1 MSKSLEHI
9 KNDPKSIRK
18 IIKPMDSNIVG
29 AGKLPPQAVDLE
41 EAILGALMLEKGPL
55 NDVIDILH
63 RPDIFYKDAHKKI
76 YEAIQELFSESES
89 IDILTVTQ
97 RLRTKGELDNIG
109 GPFYISQLT
118 NRVASS
124 AHTEAHARIIVQK
137 YIMRELIRISGKVIH
152 QAYDE
157 TTDVFNLL
165 DEAESELFAVAEGN
179 IRKDYQNMTSLIL
192 KAKKEIE
199 SAMNREDGINGIA
212 TGFAELD
219 RITSGWQRSDMVV
232 IAARPGMGKTAFV
245 LSMARNVAVDYQH
258 PVAIFSLEMSSV
270 QLVNRLISGEAEIP
284 AEDIR
289 RGKFTKKEFEQF
301 FQRTKKLQEA
311 PLFIDDTPALSIFE
325 LRAKCRRLKQQ
336 HNIKLIIIDYLQLM
350 SSGGKGGNREQEIS
364 NISRSIKEIAKELDV
379 PIIALSQLSRS
390 VENRGGDKRPM
401 LSDLRDSGAIEQDA
415 DIVTFI
421 YRPEYYGLT
430 EWPDGTPCNSQ
441 GEMIV
446 AKHRNGSLKDIRLR
460 FIGKYAKFTNLDSFN
475 QDDFVTG
482 GSLQPNEDFSES
494 AGGTYTVQS
503 KMNDDLIDDSI
514 DDDDGPF

>member
-18 IIKPMDSNIVG
+18 IIKPMDSNIIG

-63 RPDIFYKDAHKKI
+63 RPEIFYKDAHKKI

-118 NRVASS
+118 NRVASA

-137 YIMRELIRISGKVIH
+137 YIMRELIRISGKVI
-152 QAYDE
+152 QKAYDE
-157 TTDVFNLL
+157 TSDVFNLL

-192 KAKKEIE
+192 KAKNEIE
-199 SAMNREDGINGIA
+199 NAMNREDGINGIA
-212 TGFAELD
+212 TGFTELD

-258 PVAIFSLEMSSV
+258 PVAVFSLEMSSI

-284 AEDIR
+284 AQDIR
-289 RGKFTKKEFEQF
+289 RGKFSKKEFEQF
-301 FQRTKKLQEA
+301 FQRTKKPRSLW
-311 PLFIDDTPALSIFE
+311 LIKIFS
-325 LRAKCRRLKQQ
+325 ATSK
-336 HNIKLIIIDYLQLM
+336 
-350 SSGGKGGNREQEIS
+350 SGNT
-364 NISRSIKEIAKELDV
+364 
-379 PIIALSQLSRS
+379 
-390 VENRGGDKRPM
+390 M
-401 LSDLRDSGAIEQDA
+401 
-415 DIVTFI
+415 
-421 YRPEYYGLT
+421 
-430 EWPDGTPCNSQ
+430 
-441 GEMIV
+441 
-446 AKHRNGSLKDIRLR
+446 GS
-460 FIGKYAKFTNLDSFN
+460 
-475 QDDFVTG
+475 
-482 GSLQPNEDFSES
+482 
-494 AGGTYTVQS
+494 
-503 KMNDDLIDDSI
+503 
-514 DDDDGPF
+514 